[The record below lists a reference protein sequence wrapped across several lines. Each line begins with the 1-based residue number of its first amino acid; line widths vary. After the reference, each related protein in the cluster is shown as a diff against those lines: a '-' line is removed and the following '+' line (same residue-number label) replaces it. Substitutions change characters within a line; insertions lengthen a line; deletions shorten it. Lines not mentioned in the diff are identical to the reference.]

1 VAQVATDVGT
11 DPMPVLFS
19 WPSQGDTWFSTA
31 KYTFDENAAA
41 RSAMPF
47 AWFLGS
53 LLAEH
58 EQPIDLVAHS
68 MGSRVVAD
76 GLVDLHRN
84 GGLARPLDQL
94 VFAAPDVDATVFA
107 QRYHQTVLAAA
118 ERVTVY
124 CADDDRALKLSRKVH
139 GGYDRLGSCRT
150 ESLLAL
156 THDRFDVVDASRL
169 YVDLMD
175 HDKVTS
181 SPRLLEDLALVL
193 HATPIEERPLEPDG
207 PRHRLPP

>member
-1 VAQVATDVGT
+1 
-11 DPMPVLFS
+11 MPVLFS
-19 WPSQGDTWFSTA
+19 WPSQGETWFSA
-31 KYTFDENAAA
+31 GKYTFDENAAA

-47 AWFLGS
+47 AMFLGS

-58 EQPIDLVAHS
+58 DQSIDLLAHS
-68 MGSRVVAD
+68 MGSRVVSD
-76 GLVDLHRN
+76 GLIDLHHS
-84 GGLARPLDQL
+84 GGLSRSLDQL
-94 VFAAPDVDATVFA
+94 VLAAPDVDATVVA
-107 QRYHQTVLAAA
+107 QRYHHTALAAA

-150 ESLLAL
+150 ESVVGLQ
-156 THDRFDVVDASRL
+156 HPRFDVIDASQL
-169 YVDLMD
+169 YVNLID

-181 SPRLLEDLALVL
+181 SPRLLDDLAAVL
-193 HATPIEERPLEPDG
+193 QHASVDERDLQPDG